1 MAVTERQRTPSNVPG
16 PFYVAKDECIT
27 CGAPE
32 ADAPSLIRHDEEH
45 GSCYFY
51 RQPEN
56 ADDTYH
62 ALRAMAVCCVSAVR
76 YAGTD
81 PVILQRAAAV
91 SATDQCDHPVR
102 AQNVVPRTH
111 VTFQLDGSDVQSVL
125 ESLAAAL
132 ATTTSY
138 ITVTRSAA
146 TRIAYAY
153 GAKTDVDVTVRRSE
167 DGAGRWLAM
176 VSRRH
181 YPTRAHSGGPVDDA
195 LRSMPGVSDLRWY
208 TAEEYRGRRRQWAP
222 YPI

>member
-32 ADAPSLIRHDEEH
+32 AEAPSLIRHDEAH

-62 ALRAMAVCCVSAVR
+62 ALRAMAVCCSGAVR

-81 PVILQRAAAV
+81 PVILRRAAEV
-91 SATDQCDHPVR
+91 DSANQCDHPVR
-102 AQNVVPRTH
+102 GRVSSPCTH
-111 VTFQLDGSDVQSVL
+111 VTFQLVAPDPGSVAA
-125 ESLAAAL
+125 SLAAAIP
-132 ATTTSY
+132 AHTK
-138 ITVTRSAA
+138 IVQRGTRL
-146 TRIAYAY
+146 RFAYHLGPY
-153 GAKTDVDVTVRRSE
+153 FDVTVRRSD
-167 DGAGRWLAM
+167 DGAGRWLAII
-176 VSRRH
+176 
-181 YPTRAHSGGPVDDA
+181 SGAQCTIHDA
-195 LRSMPGVSDLRWY
+195 LRSMAGVSDLRWY
-208 TAEEYRGRRRQWAP
+208 TAEEYRGRRRRWAP

>member
-32 ADAPSLIRHDEEH
+32 AEAPSLIRHDEEH
-45 GSCYFY
+45 GSCYFH
-51 RQPEN
+51 RQPGN

-81 PVILQRAAAV
+81 PVILQRAAAI
-91 SATDQCDHPVR
+91 SAADQCDHPVR
-102 AQNVVPRTH
+102 AQNAVPRTH
-111 VTFQLDGSDVQSVL
+111 VTFQLDGSDVQRVL

-132 ATTTSY
+132 AATTSY
-138 ITVTRSAA
+138 IKVTRSAA

-181 YPTRAHSGGPVDDA
+181 CPTMAHTGGPVDDA

-208 TAEEYRGRRRQWAP
+208 TAEEYRGRRRQWTA